1 MVPGSTL
8 MYGSN
13 FISVTEKPRASRMAP
28 TEEAATPLP
37 REETTPPV
45 MKMNLVAMRSPL
57 VPSGS
62 FEDRFHSLQVFRRV
76 HAGRP
81 SVDDQDPD
89 RNAVLQ
95 GPELLQRF
103 TPLQRRGRQ
112 ARQPEQGL
120 PLVAV
125 DAEVLQR

>member
-28 TEEAATPLP
+28 TEDAATPLP

-45 MKMNLVAMRSPL
+45 MKMNLVAMQFPL
-57 VPSGS
+57 GKTPWSDAFQDG
-62 FEDRFHSLQVFRRV
+62 FHPLQVFRRV
-76 HAGRP
+76 HARRP

-103 TPLQRRGRQ
+103 APLQRRGRQ
-112 ARQPEQGL
+112 ARQPEQG
-120 PLVAV
+120 
-125 DAEVLQR
+125 